1 MGVVVDINGISRDM
15 DHSMTND
22 DYERITHSERSSI
35 IGGAG
40 FLKLY
45 ADLSESPLHHH
56 VWLRIVGLMETWD
69 MRKHRLK

>member
-1 MGVVVDINGISRDM
+1 
-15 DHSMTND
+15 MTND
-22 DYERITHSERSSI
+22 DYERITQSERSSI

-45 ADLSESPLHHH
+45 ADLSSSPLHHH